1 MSPLADNIANNSRLL
16 SQRNLFEIDSIEWR
30 FKRTGFTTYF
40 LLDCYMQIILIVVS
54 WALVFIAR
62 KLDGKVRPTIISKF
76 YSAFHWLHEI
86 CIFYLS
92 LGLVLEFMYF
102 DSTSTLR
109 VISMVVCLLF
119 NVYYLIYELYIY
131 YDLIKYPTLQIGTSQ
146 YR

>member
-76 YSAFHWLHEI
+76 YSAFHWLH
-86 CIFYLS
+86 
-92 LGLVLEFMYF
+92 
-102 DSTSTLR
+102 
-109 VISMVVCLLF
+109 
-119 NVYYLIYELYIY
+119 
-131 YDLIKYPTLQIGTSQ
+131 
-146 YR
+146 